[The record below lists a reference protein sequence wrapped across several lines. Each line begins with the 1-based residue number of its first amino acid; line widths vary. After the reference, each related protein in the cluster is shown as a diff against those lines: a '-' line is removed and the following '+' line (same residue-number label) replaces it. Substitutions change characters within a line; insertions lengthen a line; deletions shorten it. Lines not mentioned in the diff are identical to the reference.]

1 MKIYN
6 GYKRLPR
13 NYTLMT
19 DEYEFTMAN
28 GYYQNGMQNQIAAF
42 DVFFR
47 KVPNNGGYAIMA
59 GLDKVIDKLSSLTET
74 IEREEL
80 FADSVQESHVLY
92 KFKEEKPFTIVKDN
106 DTYTIKGDI
115 VEKLFRMTNFNTEE
129 AYERFSNK
137 LRRMGVD
144 EELESLGIK
153 EGDTVRI
160 LDFEFEWTR

>member
-59 GLDKVIDKLSSLTET
+59 GLDKVIEYIKDFSFGEQELSYL
-74 IEREEL
+74 ER
-80 FADSVQESHVLY
+80 
-92 KFKEEKPFTIVKDN
+92 
-106 DTYTIKGDI
+106 KGYGKSF
-115 VEKLFRMTNFNTEE
+115 VEYLK
-129 AYERFSNK
+129 
-137 LRRMGVD
+137 
-144 EELESLGIK
+144 I
-153 EGDTVRI
+153 
-160 LDFEFEWTR
+160 

>member
-59 GLDKVIDKLSSLTET
+59 GLYKVIEYIKDLALENPKYRGGCGLAEFDHYFRSDRLQ
-74 IEREEL
+74 IWK
-80 FADSVQESHVLY
+80 SHH
-92 KFKEEKPFTIVKDN
+92 
-106 DTYTIKGDI
+106 
-115 VEKLFRMTNFNTEE
+115 
-129 AYERFSNK
+129 S
-137 LRRMGVD
+137 
-144 EELESLGIK
+144 
-153 EGDTVRI
+153 
-160 LDFEFEWTR
+160 

>member
-47 KVPNNGGYAIMA
+47 KVPNNGGYAIM
-59 GLDKVIDKLSSLTET
+59 
-74 IEREEL
+74 
-80 FADSVQESHVLY
+80 
-92 KFKEEKPFTIVKDN
+92 
-106 DTYTIKGDI
+106 
-115 VEKLFRMTNFNTEE
+115 
-129 AYERFSNK
+129 
-137 LRRMGVD
+137 
-144 EELESLGIK
+144 
-153 EGDTVRI
+153 
-160 LDFEFEWTR
+160 

>member
-47 KVPNNGGYAIMA
+47 RNPDKGGFAIFGGLEQIVECLTMA
-59 GLDKVIDKLSSLTET
+59 GMLLWQD
-74 IEREEL
+74 
-80 FADSVQESHVLY
+80 
-92 KFKEEKPFTIVKDN
+92 
-106 DTYTIKGDI
+106 
-115 VEKLFRMTNFNTEE
+115 
-129 AYERFSNK
+129 
-137 LRRMGVD
+137 
-144 EELESLGIK
+144 
-153 EGDTVRI
+153 
-160 LDFEFEWTR
+160 